1 MAFDGKI
8 AGAGAMSGAGAMA
21 STGGTAPASGT
32 NPEGK
37 TTGAGI
43 SLVYSGS
50 DDVWE
55 NSCRLSGPC
64 KEKCEIVACGDRCG
78 EDTN

>member
-1 MAFDGKI
+1 MAFDGRI
-8 AGAGAMSGAGAMA
+8 TGAGAMSGAGAMA
-21 STGGTAPASGT
+21 STGGTAPASGI

-50 DDVWE
+50 KDV
-55 NSCRLSGPC
+55 
-64 KEKCEIVACGDRCG
+64 
-78 EDTN
+78 